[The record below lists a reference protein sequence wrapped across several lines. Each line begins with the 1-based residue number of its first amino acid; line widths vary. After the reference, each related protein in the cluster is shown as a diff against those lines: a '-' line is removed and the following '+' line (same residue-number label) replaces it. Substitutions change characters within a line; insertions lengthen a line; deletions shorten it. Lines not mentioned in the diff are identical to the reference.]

1 MNLKDIITL
10 QGIFELKVF
19 KKGHLIEDYIDK
31 NLIVNTAKEALAK
44 LIAGA
49 GAGKTITKIG
59 FGTNGLGPT
68 PDDTSLTSSFVKN
81 ISSYTFPSVN
91 QVRFN
96 WTLLDTEANGKQIR
110 EFGLIC
116 SDNTLFARKTRG
128 LIEKADDISLA
139 GTWTIIF

>member
-128 LIEKADDISLA
+128 LIEKADDISLD

>member
-31 NLIVNTAKEALAK
+31 NLIVNIAKEALAK

>member
-1 MNLKDIITL
+1 MNLRDNILL
-10 QGIFELKVF
+10 QGVFELKIF
-19 KKGHLIEDYIDK
+19 KKGILIENYKDK
-31 NLIVNTAKEALAK
+31 NLIVNTAKEALSK
-44 LIAGA
+44 LIAGS
-49 GAGKTITKIG
+49 GSGKIITKIG

-81 ISSYTFPSVN
+81 ISSYNFPAIN

-96 WTLLDTEANGKQIR
+96 WTLLDNEANGKQIR

-128 LIEKADDISLA
+128 VIEKADDISLQ